1 METWFWVLGWFLSI
15 LTMVVNEFVIFLVCS
30 KRQLRTKT
38 NAFVVSLAVADFGV
52 GMIVVPSFF
61 FCSLATE
68 CTLSSKEGSIV
79 ILLCLFTL
87 YASGTNL
94 VSLVLERYV
103 AVVKPLKYLTFMKRR
118 RVIQMVLTSWG
129 IPFLFTLTS
138 VSLIKLS
145 AIDLARTF
153 SSYLGL
159 LVEVILCVILIF
171 LLASMFL
178 VVYNLNSRD
187 RTLAKQLRFNQLVTR
202 AKTQN
207 TSAVKWVA
215 LITCVFLSCYGIM
228 MRCSLLFSTGQ
239 SCNDFYF
246 KIPLLVIN
254 SGINPIA
261 YAFFKRDIQ
270 QECGRLLF
278 KRRTLFN
285 NRVVSTQEKH

>member
-1 METWFWVLGWFLSI
+1 
-15 LTMVVNEFVIFLVCS
+15 MVVNGFVIFLVCS
-30 KRQLRTKT
+30 KRHLRTKT

-52 GMIVVPSFF
+52 GMIAVPSRF

-68 CTLSSKEGSIV
+68 CAPPSREELIV
-79 ILLCLFTL
+79 RFVRVFIVYT
-87 YASGTNL
+87 SGTNL
-94 VSLVLERYV
+94 VGLVLERYV

-129 IPFLFTLTS
+129 IPFLFTLTL

-159 LVEVILCVILIF
+159 LFEVILCVILIF
-171 LLASMFL
+171 FLASMFL

-187 RTLAKQLRFNQLVTR
+187 RTLAKQLRFNHVVIR
-202 AKTQN
+202 AKIQN

-228 MRCSLLFSTGQ
+228 MRCSLLLLTGHK
-239 SCNDFYF
+239 CGNDFHY
-246 KIPLLVIN
+246 KIPLQVIN
-254 SGINPIA
+254 SGINPIV
-261 YAFFKRDIQ
+261 YAFFKRDIKASLQ
-270 QECGRLLF
+270 MASLI
-278 KRRTLFN
+278 N
-285 NRVVSTQEKH
+285 NRIVPTQKQQSS